1 VVGLPF
7 IVNTQQSAVEHWK
20 KWWFIHIEYRN
31 ATKRLIASSSYIL
44 FTFEIPILM
53 VVTPVNVALSTFLF
67 STLISPVSADN
78 SHDLR
83 LDAHSRSIDID
94 ICIRCTSNIPRLPG
108 TPW

>member
-1 VVGLPF
+1 MVGLPF

-53 VVTPVNVALSTFLF
+53 FAKLF
-67 STLISPVSADN
+67 EVRDTKVKK
-78 SHDLR
+78 
-83 LDAHSRSIDID
+83 
-94 ICIRCTSNIPRLPG
+94 
-108 TPW
+108 